1 MNEMN
6 ENDDINSNNDT
17 KNDEKIEINK
27 SIISE
32 SQ

>member
-1 MNEMN
+1 MN